1 MASEQVANPSPH
13 WNRAR
18 TCTNCKRRKVKCDLV
33 RPRCGPCSRSMSY
46 QDCEYASE
54 GPTNVQR
61 LEHQIAGLQ
70 AQIRGLEDPGSRPST
85 PSIRSS
91 SALRSYLPPTVA
103 VSRVSKP
110 FQSISGPI
118 LSRLVTNLMEHARTQ
133 SGFFLGAGTRPD
145 EASPALLTTVQ
156 LWAIHFSRTQSS
168 APTPESEFEA
178 PYLARALSA
187 TADALQHQ
195 QRRLPDQEKVVL
207 QAIQAHVLLAN
218 YFFRNVRIVEGRY
231 QLGAAV
237 GLVLAAGLHK
247 LSGDPTEERI
257 NAFWTVYVMDC
268 GWTVA
273 DGSPSNFPEDIQ
285 AGVDVPWPGDLSQAV
300 PGSGTIQSFLSQP
313 SGLGNAPPTTLRSKA
328 AVVFERAS
336 ALVARHQPREHL
348 HPLLSLY
355 RRNHVE
361 MSPDDQHNFSLAF
374 TNMDVLL
381 QRLRQMLV
389 TAAGT
394 DPDSRM
400 ARLFASVAV
409 IQLHTPFAWTPSWDG
424 QTSRTRVLEAARYV
438 LATSEQM
445 QPGFE
450 NAIVGTLLTI
460 TFRVFLAAIAF
471 RRSQPTLAAVA
482 NASLPTE
489 PELRACSEHML
500 VIIRTLARGCK
511 LIETQAMMI
520 EEAYQGLE

>member
-1 MASEQVANPSPH
+1 
-13 WNRAR
+13 
-18 TCTNCKRRKVKCDLV
+18 
-33 RPRCGPCSRSMSY
+33 MSY

-70 AQIRGLEDPGSRPST
+70 AQIRGLEDPASRPST
-85 PSIRSS
+85 PSLRPSS
-91 SALRSYLPPTVA
+91 TLRSYLPPTVA

-110 FQSISGPI
+110 FQAISGPI
-118 LSRLVTNLMEHARTQ
+118 LSRLVTNFMKHARIQ
-133 SGFFLGAGTRPD
+133 SGLFLDAGTRPD
-145 EASPALLTTVQ
+145 AASPALLTTVQ

-178 PYLARALSA
+178 PYLARALAA
-187 TADALQHQ
+187 TADALQHLP
-195 QRRLPDQEKVVL
+195 RRPAAPDQEKVVL

-247 LSGDPTEERI
+247 LSGDPAEERI

-285 AGVDVPWPGDLSQAV
+285 AAVDVPWPDDLSQAV
-300 PGSGTIQSFLSQP
+300 SGSGTIAGFFSQP
-313 SGLGNAPPTTLRSKA
+313 SGLVSANNSSPAALRSKA
-328 AVVFERAS
+328 AVLFERAS
-336 ALVARHQPREHL
+336 ALVGRYQPQ
-348 HPLLSLY
+348 
-355 RRNHVE
+355 

-374 TNMDVLL
+374 TNMDVVI
-381 QRLRQMLV
+381 QRLRQTLV
-389 TAAGT
+389 TAGT

-409 IQLHTPFAWTPSWDG
+409 IQLHTPFAWTPSWES
-424 QTSRTRVLEAARYV
+424 QTSRTRVLEAARSV
-438 LATSEQM
+438 LATCEQL

-471 RRSQPTLAAVA
+471 RRSQPTLAAAA

-489 PELRACSEHML
+489 AELRACSEHML
-500 VIIRTLARGCK
+500 VIMRTLARGCK
-511 LIETQAMMI
+511 LIEAQAMMI